1 MKSKKTKSI
10 KLLAASTAIC
20 TAIGVTSVLTSVDAF
35 ASSLT
40 QVSGN
45 DTEGKLEV
53 VTNSFKTLEDAEDFL
68 YNTLKSI
75 LNDHSYQTTI
85 VPSDFPNIE
94 KGYVLITDLWYNSET
109 FSKSQAEALANK
121 LIAAADATITGNNL
135 SGTIKPKEE
144 SNVASGTI
152 KPKEEGNAPSG
163 AIKQKEEGNVP
174 SETIKPKEESNVA
187 SGAIKPAEEGNVPSE
202 TIKQKEEG
210 NAPSG
215 AIKPKEESNVSSGT
229 IKPAEEGN
237 VPSGTIK
244 PAEEGNVPSGTIKP
258 KEEGNAPSGTIKPKE
273 DSNVPSGTIKP
284 KEESNVPSGTIKP
297 KEEGNTPSGTIK
309 PIEEGN
315 KPSKSLEDKN
325 KLDTKL
331 KEDKINKSIN
341 KSEGDLGKKETKSVL
356 PRTGETT
363 SSLLLIGVIM
373 AGLGI
378 SFAVKRKQ
386 G

>member
-1 MKSKKTKSI
+1 MKSKKNKSI
-10 KLLAASTAIC
+10 KLLALSTAVC
-20 TAIGVTSVLTSVDAF
+20 TAIGATSVITSVDAF
-35 ASSLT
+35 ASSIT
-40 QVSGN
+40 QESGN
-45 DTEGKLEV
+45 DTRGKLEI
-53 VTNSFKTLEDAEDFL
+53 VTNPFKTFEDAKDFL
-68 YNTLKSI
+68 DNTLKSI
-75 LNDHSYQTTI
+75 LTDQAYRTSI

-94 KGYVLITDLWYNSET
+94 KGYVLITVLSYNSET
-109 FSKSQAEALANK
+109 FSKSEAEALANK
-121 LIAAADATITGNNL
+121 VIAVADVTITGNNL

-144 SNVASGTI
+144 
-152 KPKEEGNAPSG
+152 GNAL
-163 AIKQKEEGNVP
+163 
-174 SETIKPKEESNVA
+174 
-187 SGAIKPAEEGNVPSE
+187 
-202 TIKQKEEG
+202 
-210 NAPSG
+210 
-215 AIKPKEESNVSSGT
+215 
-229 IKPAEEGN
+229 
-237 VPSGTIK
+237 
-244 PAEEGNVPSGTIKP
+244 
-258 KEEGNAPSGTIKPKE
+258 
-273 DSNVPSGTIKP
+273 SGTIKP

-309 PIEEGN
+309 PTEEGN
-315 KPSKSLEDKN
+315 APSGIIKPKEEGNVLSGTIKPKEEGDAPSGVIKLKEESNVPSGTIKSKEEGKKPSKSLEDKN

>member
-1 MKSKKTKSI
+1 M
-10 KLLAASTAIC
+10 
-20 TAIGVTSVLTSVDAF
+20 
-35 ASSLT
+35 
-40 QVSGN
+40 
-45 DTEGKLEV
+45 
-53 VTNSFKTLEDAEDFL
+53 
-68 YNTLKSI
+68 KSI
-75 LNDHSYQTTI
+75 LTDQTYRTSI

-94 KGYVLITDLWYNSET
+94 KGYVLITVLSYNSET
-109 FSKSQAEALANK
+109 FSKSEAEALANK
-121 LIAAADATITGNNL
+121 VIAVADVTITGNNL

-144 SNVASGTI
+144 
-152 KPKEEGNAPSG
+152 GNAL
-163 AIKQKEEGNVP
+163 
-174 SETIKPKEESNVA
+174 
-187 SGAIKPAEEGNVPSE
+187 
-202 TIKQKEEG
+202 
-210 NAPSG
+210 
-215 AIKPKEESNVSSGT
+215 
-229 IKPAEEGN
+229 
-237 VPSGTIK
+237 
-244 PAEEGNVPSGTIKP
+244 
-258 KEEGNAPSGTIKPKE
+258 
-273 DSNVPSGTIKP
+273 SGTIKP

-309 PIEEGN
+309 PKEEGN
-315 KPSKSLEDKN
+315 APSGAIKPKEEGNTPSGTIKPMEEGNAPSGTIKSKEEGKKPSKSLEDKN

>member
-1 MKSKKTKSI
+1 MKSKKNKSI
-10 KLLAASTAIC
+10 KLLALSTAVC
-20 TAIGVTSVLTSVDAF
+20 TAIWATSVLTSVDAF
-35 ASSLT
+35 ASSIT
-40 QVSGN
+40 QESGN
-45 DTEGKLEV
+45 DTRGELEI
-53 VTNSFKTLEDAEDFL
+53 VTNPFKTFEDAKDFL
-68 YNTLKSI
+68 DNTLKSI
-75 LNDHSYQTTI
+75 LTDQSYRTSI

-94 KGYVLITDLWYNSET
+94 KGYVLITVLSYNSET
-109 FSKSQAEALANK
+109 FSKSEAEALANK
-121 LIAAADATITGNNL
+121 VIAVADVTITGNNL

-144 SNVASGTI
+144 GNALSGTI
-152 KPKEEGNAPSG
+152 KPKEEGNAL
-163 AIKQKEEGNVP
+163 
-174 SETIKPKEESNVA
+174 
-187 SGAIKPAEEGNVPSE
+187 
-202 TIKQKEEG
+202 
-210 NAPSG
+210 
-215 AIKPKEESNVSSGT
+215 
-229 IKPAEEGN
+229 
-237 VPSGTIK
+237 
-244 PAEEGNVPSGTIKP
+244 
-258 KEEGNAPSGTIKPKE
+258 
-273 DSNVPSGTIKP
+273 SGTIKP

-309 PIEEGN
+309 PTEEGN
-315 KPSKSLEDKN
+315 APSGIIKPKEEGNAPSGTIKSKEEGKKPSKSLEDKN

>member
-35 ASSLT
+35 ASSIT
-40 QVSGN
+40 QESGN
-45 DTEGKLEV
+45 DTKGKLEI
-53 VTNSFKTLEDAEDFL
+53 VTNPFKTFEDVEDFVD
-68 YNTLKSI
+68 NTLKSL
-75 LNDHSYQTTI
+75 LNDQAYQFTI
-85 VPSDFPNIE
+85 GPLDLLNPE
-94 KGYVLITDLWYNSET
+94 EGYVLITDLSYNSET

-121 LIAAADATITGNNL
+121 LIAVADATITGNNL
-135 SGTIKPKEE
+135 SGTIKP
-144 SNVASGTI
+144 A
-152 KPKEEGNAPSG
+152 EEGNAPSG
-163 AIKQKEEGNVP
+163 TIKPIEEGNVP
-174 SETIKPKEESNVA
+174 SGTIE
-187 SGAIKPAEEGNVPSE
+187 PAEEGN
-202 TIKQKEEG
+202 
-210 NAPSG
+210 AP
-215 AIKPKEESNVSSGT
+215 SGT

-244 PAEEGNVPSGTIKP
+244 PAEEGNAPLGTIKP
-258 KEEGNAPSGTIKPKE
+258 AEEGNKPLGTIKPTEEGNVPLGTIKPTEEGNAPLGTTKP
-273 DSNVPSGTIKP
+273 T
-284 KEESNVPSGTIKP
+284 
-297 KEEGNTPSGTIK
+297 
-309 PIEEGN
+309 EEGN

-325 KLDTKL
+325 KFDAKL

-373 AGLGI
+373 ATLGI
-378 SFAVKRKQ
+378 GFAVKRKQ

>member
-10 KLLAASTAIC
+10 KLLAASAVVC

-45 DTEGKLEV
+45 DTKGKLEV
-53 VTNSFKTLEDAEDFL
+53 VTNSFKTFEDAKDFL
-68 YNTLKSI
+68 DNTLKSI
-75 LNDHSYQTTI
+75 LSGQAYQTTI
-85 VPSDFPNIE
+85 VPLNFPNIE
-94 KGYVLITDLWYNSET
+94 EGYVLITNLWYNSET
-109 FSKSQAEALANK
+109 VSKSEAEALANK
-121 LIAAADATITGNNL
+121 LIAVADTTITGNNL

-144 SNVASGTI
+144 SNV
-152 KPKEEGNAPSG
+152 
-163 AIKQKEEGNVP
+163 
-174 SETIKPKEESNVA
+174 
-187 SGAIKPAEEGNVPSE
+187 
-202 TIKQKEEG
+202 
-210 NAPSG
+210 
-215 AIKPKEESNVSSGT
+215 
-229 IKPAEEGN
+229 
-237 VPSGTIK
+237 
-244 PAEEGNVPSGTIKP
+244 PSGTIKP
-258 KEEGNAPSGTIKPKE
+258 KEE
-273 DSNVPSGTIKP
+273 SNVPSGTIKP

-297 KEEGNTPSGTIK
+297 KEEGNTPLGTIK
-309 PIEEGN
+309 PKEEGNAPSGVIKPKEEGNTPSRTIKPKEEGN

>member
-45 DTEGKLEV
+45 DTKGKLEV
-53 VTNSFKTLEDAEDFL
+53 VTNSFKTFEDAKDFL
-68 YNTLKSI
+68 DNTLKSI

-85 VPSDFPNIE
+85 VPLDFPNIE

-121 LIAAADATITGNNL
+121 LIAVADATITGNNL
-135 SGTIKPKEE
+135 SGTIKPTEGGNAPSGTIKPTEE
-144 SNVASGTI
+144 GNAPSGTI
-152 KPKEEGNAPSG
+152 KPKEEGNAPL
-163 AIKQKEEGNVP
+163 
-174 SETIKPKEESNVA
+174 
-187 SGAIKPAEEGNVPSE
+187 
-202 TIKQKEEG
+202 
-210 NAPSG
+210 
-215 AIKPKEESNVSSGT
+215 GT
-229 IKPAEEGN
+229 IKPTEEDN

-273 DSNVPSGTIKP
+273 EGNTPSGTIKPAEEGNVPSGTIKPKEEGNAPSGTIKPKEESNVASGTIKP

>member
-1 MKSKKTKSI
+1 MKSKKNKSI
-10 KLLAASTAIC
+10 KLLALSTAVC
-20 TAIGVTSVLTSVDAF
+20 TAIGATSVITSVDAF
-35 ASSLT
+35 ASSIT
-40 QVSGN
+40 QESGN
-45 DTEGKLEV
+45 DTRGKLEIG
-53 VTNSFKTLEDAEDFL
+53 TNPFKTFEDAKDFL
-68 YNTLKSI
+68 DNTLKSI
-75 LNDHSYQTTI
+75 LTDQAYRTSI

-94 KGYVLITDLWYNSET
+94 KGYVLITVLSYNSET
-109 FSKSQAEALANK
+109 FSKSEAEALANK
-121 LIAAADATITGNNL
+121 VIAVADVTITGNNL

-144 SNVASGTI
+144 
-152 KPKEEGNAPSG
+152 GNAL
-163 AIKQKEEGNVP
+163 
-174 SETIKPKEESNVA
+174 
-187 SGAIKPAEEGNVPSE
+187 
-202 TIKQKEEG
+202 
-210 NAPSG
+210 
-215 AIKPKEESNVSSGT
+215 
-229 IKPAEEGN
+229 
-237 VPSGTIK
+237 
-244 PAEEGNVPSGTIKP
+244 
-258 KEEGNAPSGTIKPKE
+258 
-273 DSNVPSGTIKP
+273 SGTIKP

-309 PIEEGN
+309 PTEEGN
-315 KPSKSLEDKN
+315 APSGIIKPKEEGNVLSGTIKPKEEGDAPSGVIKSKEESNVPSGTIKSKEEGKKPSKSLEDKN

>member
-10 KLLAASTAIC
+10 KLLALSTAVC
-20 TAIGVTSVLTSVDAF
+20 TAIGATSVLTSVDAF
-35 ASSLT
+35 ASSIT
-40 QVSGN
+40 QESGN
-45 DTEGKLEV
+45 DTRGELEI
-53 VTNSFKTLEDAEDFL
+53 VTNPFKTFEDAKDFVD
-68 YNTLKSI
+68 NTLESL
-75 LNDHSYQTTI
+75 LNNSSYRTSI
-85 VPSDFPNIE
+85 VPLDFPNIE
-94 KGYVLITDLWYNSET
+94 KGYVLITNLSYNSET
-109 FSKSQAEALANK
+109 FSKSEAEALANK
-121 LIAAADATITGNNL
+121 LIAVADVTITGNNL
-135 SGTIKPKEE
+135 
-144 SNVASGTI
+144 
-152 KPKEEGNAPSG
+152 
-163 AIKQKEEGNVP
+163 
-174 SETIKPKEESNVA
+174 
-187 SGAIKPAEEGNVPSE
+187 
-202 TIKQKEEG
+202 
-210 NAPSG
+210 
-215 AIKPKEESNVSSGT
+215 
-229 IKPAEEGN
+229 
-237 VPSGTIK
+237 
-244 PAEEGNVPSGTIKP
+244 
-258 KEEGNAPSGTIKPKE
+258 
-273 DSNVPSGTIKP
+273 SGTIKP

-297 KEEGNTPSGTIK
+297 KEEGNTPSGTIKPTEEGNAPSGTIK

>member
-10 KLLAASTAIC
+10 KLLALSTAVC
-20 TAIGVTSVLTSVDAF
+20 TAIGATSVLTSVDAF
-35 ASSLT
+35 ASSIT
-40 QVSGN
+40 QESGN
-45 DTEGKLEV
+45 DTRGELEI
-53 VTNSFKTLEDAEDFL
+53 VTNPFKTFEDAKDFVD
-68 YNTLKSI
+68 NTLESL
-75 LNDHSYQTTI
+75 LNNSSYQTSI
-85 VPSDFPNIE
+85 VPLDFPNIE
-94 KGYVLITDLWYNSET
+94 KGYVLITVLSYNSET
-109 FSKSQAEALANK
+109 FSKSEAEALANK
-121 LIAAADATITGNNL
+121 LIAVADVTITGNNL

-144 SNVASGTI
+144 SNI
-152 KPKEEGNAPSG
+152 
-163 AIKQKEEGNVP
+163 
-174 SETIKPKEESNVA
+174 
-187 SGAIKPAEEGNVPSE
+187 
-202 TIKQKEEG
+202 
-210 NAPSG
+210 
-215 AIKPKEESNVSSGT
+215 
-229 IKPAEEGN
+229 
-237 VPSGTIK
+237 
-244 PAEEGNVPSGTIKP
+244 
-258 KEEGNAPSGTIKPKE
+258 
-273 DSNVPSGTIKP
+273 PSGTIKP

-309 PIEEGN
+309 PKEEGNTPSGTIKPTEEGSIPSGTIKPKEEGNTPSGTIKPKKEGNVPSGTIKPKEEGNTPSGAIKPKEEGNTPSGTIKPTEKGN

>member
-121 LIAAADATITGNNL
+121 LIAVADATITGNNL

-174 SETIKPKEESNVA
+174 SETIKPKEE
-187 SGAIKPAEEGNVPSE
+187 
-202 TIKQKEEG
+202 G

-215 AIKPKEESNVSSGT
+215 AIKPKEESNVASGT
-229 IKPAEEGN
+229 IKSAEEG
-237 VPSGTIK
+237 
-244 PAEEGNVPSGTIKP
+244 
-258 KEEGNAPSGTIKPKE
+258 
-273 DSNVPSGTIKP
+273 
-284 KEESNVPSGTIKP
+284 NVPSGTIKP

>member
-1 MKSKKTKSI
+1 MKSKKNKSI
-10 KLLAASTAIC
+10 KLLALSTAVC
-20 TAIGVTSVLTSVDAF
+20 TAIGATSVITSVDAF
-35 ASSLT
+35 ASSIT
-40 QVSGN
+40 QESGN
-45 DTEGKLEV
+45 DTRGKLEI
-53 VTNSFKTLEDAEDFL
+53 VTNPFKTFEDAKDFL
-68 YNTLKSI
+68 DNTLKSI
-75 LNDHSYQTTI
+75 LTDQAYRTSI

-94 KGYVLITDLWYNSET
+94 KGYVLITVLSYNSET
-109 FSKSQAEALANK
+109 FSKSEAEALANK
-121 LIAAADATITGNNL
+121 VIAVADVTITGNNL

-144 SNVASGTI
+144 GNALSGTI
-152 KPKEEGNAPSG
+152 KPKEE
-163 AIKQKEEGNVP
+163 
-174 SETIKPKEESNVA
+174 
-187 SGAIKPAEEGNVPSE
+187 
-202 TIKQKEEG
+202 
-210 NAPSG
+210 
-215 AIKPKEESNVSSGT
+215 
-229 IKPAEEGN
+229 
-237 VPSGTIK
+237 
-244 PAEEGNVPSGTIKP
+244 
-258 KEEGNAPSGTIKPKE
+258 
-273 DSNVPSGTIKP
+273 SNVPSGTIKP

-309 PIEEGN
+309 PTEEGN
-315 KPSKSLEDKN
+315 APSGIIKPKEEGNVLSGTIKPKEEGDAPSGVIKSKEESNVPSGTIKSKEEGKKPSKSLEDKN

>member
-35 ASSLT
+35 ASSIT
-40 QVSGN
+40 QESGN
-45 DTEGKLEV
+45 DTRGKLEI
-53 VTNSFKTLEDAEDFL
+53 VTNPFKTFEDAKDFL
-68 YNTLKSI
+68 DNTLKSI
-75 LNDHSYQTTI
+75 LTDQAYRTSI

-94 KGYVLITDLWYNSET
+94 KGYVLITVLSYNSET
-109 FSKSQAEALANK
+109 FSKSEAEALANK
-121 LIAAADATITGNNL
+121 VIAVADVTITGNNL

-144 SNVASGTI
+144 
-152 KPKEEGNAPSG
+152 GNAL
-163 AIKQKEEGNVP
+163 
-174 SETIKPKEESNVA
+174 
-187 SGAIKPAEEGNVPSE
+187 
-202 TIKQKEEG
+202 
-210 NAPSG
+210 
-215 AIKPKEESNVSSGT
+215 
-229 IKPAEEGN
+229 
-237 VPSGTIK
+237 
-244 PAEEGNVPSGTIKP
+244 
-258 KEEGNAPSGTIKPKE
+258 
-273 DSNVPSGTIKP
+273 SGTIKP

-309 PIEEGN
+309 PTEEGN
-315 KPSKSLEDKN
+315 APSGTIKPKEEGDAPSGVIKSKEESNVPSGTIKSKEEGKKPSKSLEDKN

>member
-1 MKSKKTKSI
+1 MKSKKNKSI
-10 KLLAASTAIC
+10 KLLALSTAVC
-20 TAIGVTSVLTSVDAF
+20 TAIGATSVITSVDAF
-35 ASSLT
+35 ASSIT
-40 QVSGN
+40 QESGN
-45 DTEGKLEV
+45 DTRGKLEI
-53 VTNSFKTLEDAEDFL
+53 VTNPFKTFEDAKDFL
-68 YNTLKSI
+68 DNTLKSI
-75 LNDHSYQTTI
+75 LTDQAYRTSI

-94 KGYVLITDLWYNSET
+94 KGYVLITVLSYNSET
-109 FSKSQAEALANK
+109 FSKSEAEALANK
-121 LIAAADATITGNNL
+121 VIAVADVTITGNNL

-152 KPKEEGNAPSG
+152 KPKEEGN
-163 AIKQKEEGNVP
+163 VP

-187 SGAIKPAEEGNVPSE
+187 SG
-202 TIKQKEEG
+202 
-210 NAPSG
+210 
-215 AIKPKEESNVSSGT
+215 T

-237 VPSGTIK
+237 APSGIIK
-244 PAEEGNVPSGTIKP
+244 PKEEGNVLSGTIKP
-258 KEEGNAPSGTIKPKE
+258 KEEGDAPSGVIK
-273 DSNVPSGTIKP
+273 S
-284 KEESNVPSGTIKP
+284 KEESNVPSGTIKS
-297 KEEGNTPSGTIK
+297 KEEGK
-309 PIEEGN
+309 

>member
-1 MKSKKTKSI
+1 MKSKKNKSI
-10 KLLAASTAIC
+10 KLLALSTAVC
-20 TAIGVTSVLTSVDAF
+20 TAIGATSVITSVDAF
-35 ASSLT
+35 ASSIT
-40 QVSGN
+40 QESGN
-45 DTEGKLEV
+45 DTRGKLEI
-53 VTNSFKTLEDAEDFL
+53 VTNPFKTFEDAKDFL
-68 YNTLKSI
+68 DNTLKSI
-75 LNDHSYQTTI
+75 LTDQSYRTSI

-94 KGYVLITDLWYNSET
+94 KGYVLITVLSYNSET
-109 FSKSQAEALANK
+109 FSKSEAEALANK
-121 LIAAADATITGNNL
+121 VIAVADVTITGNNL

-144 SNVASGTI
+144 
-152 KPKEEGNAPSG
+152 GNAL
-163 AIKQKEEGNVP
+163 
-174 SETIKPKEESNVA
+174 
-187 SGAIKPAEEGNVPSE
+187 
-202 TIKQKEEG
+202 
-210 NAPSG
+210 
-215 AIKPKEESNVSSGT
+215 
-229 IKPAEEGN
+229 
-237 VPSGTIK
+237 
-244 PAEEGNVPSGTIKP
+244 
-258 KEEGNAPSGTIKPKE
+258 
-273 DSNVPSGTIKP
+273 SGTIKP

-309 PIEEGN
+309 PTEEGN
-315 KPSKSLEDKN
+315 APSGIIKPKEEGNVLSGTIKPKEEGDAPSGVIKSKEESNVPSGTIKSKEEGKKPSKSLEDKN

>member
-1 MKSKKTKSI
+1 M
-10 KLLAASTAIC
+10 
-20 TAIGVTSVLTSVDAF
+20 
-35 ASSLT
+35 
-40 QVSGN
+40 
-45 DTEGKLEV
+45 
-53 VTNSFKTLEDAEDFL
+53 
-68 YNTLKSI
+68 KSI
-75 LNDHSYQTTI
+75 LTDQAYRTSI

-94 KGYVLITDLWYNSET
+94 KGYVLITVLSYNSET
-109 FSKSQAEALANK
+109 FSKSEAEALANK
-121 LIAAADATITGNNL
+121 VIAVADVTITGNNL

-144 SNVASGTI
+144 
-152 KPKEEGNAPSG
+152 GNAL
-163 AIKQKEEGNVP
+163 
-174 SETIKPKEESNVA
+174 
-187 SGAIKPAEEGNVPSE
+187 
-202 TIKQKEEG
+202 
-210 NAPSG
+210 
-215 AIKPKEESNVSSGT
+215 
-229 IKPAEEGN
+229 
-237 VPSGTIK
+237 
-244 PAEEGNVPSGTIKP
+244 
-258 KEEGNAPSGTIKPKE
+258 
-273 DSNVPSGTIKP
+273 SGTIKP

-309 PIEEGN
+309 PTEEGN
-315 KPSKSLEDKN
+315 APSGIIKPKEEGNVLSGTIKPKEEGDAPSGVIKSKEESNVPSGTIKSKEEGKKPSKSLEDKN

>member
-45 DTEGKLEV
+45 DTKGKLEV
-53 VTNSFKTLEDAEDFL
+53 VTNSFKTFEDAKDFL
-68 YNTLKSI
+68 DNTLKSI

-85 VPSDFPNIE
+85 VPLDFPNIE

-121 LIAAADATITGNNL
+121 LIAVADATITGNNL
-135 SGTIKPKEE
+135 SGTIKPTE
-144 SNVASGTI
+144 G
-152 KPKEEGNAPSG
+152 GNA
-163 AIKQKEEGNVP
+163 
-174 SETIKPKEESNVA
+174 
-187 SGAIKPAEEGNVPSE
+187 
-202 TIKQKEEG
+202 
-210 NAPSG
+210 
-215 AIKPKEESNVSSGT
+215 
-229 IKPAEEGN
+229 
-237 VPSGTIK
+237 PSGTIK
-244 PAEEGNVPSGTIKP
+244 PTEEGNAPSGTIKP
-258 KEEGNAPSGTIKPKE
+258 KEEGNAPLGTIKPTEE
-273 DSNVPSGTIKP
+273 DNVPSGTIKP
-284 KEESNVPSGTIKP
+284 KEEGNVPSGTIKP

-315 KPSKSLEDKN
+315 KPSKSLEYKN

>member
-68 YNTLKSI
+68 DNTLKSI

-94 KGYVLITDLWYNSET
+94 KGYVLIIDLWYNSET

-121 LIAAADATITGNNL
+121 LIAVADATITGNNL

-187 SGAIKPAEEGNVPSE
+187 SGTIKPA
-202 TIKQKEEG
+202 EEG

-215 AIKPKEESNVSSGT
+215 AIKPKEE
-229 IKPAEEGN
+229 
-237 VPSGTIK
+237 
-244 PAEEGNVPSGTIKP
+244 
-258 KEEGNAPSGTIKPKE
+258 
-273 DSNVPSGTIKP
+273 
-284 KEESNVPSGTIKP
+284 
-297 KEEGNTPSGTIK
+297 
-309 PIEEGN
+309 GN
-315 KPSKSLEDKN
+315 KPSKPLEDKN

-341 KSEGDLGKKETKSVL
+341 KSEGDLGKKEAKSVL
-356 PRTGETT
+356 PKTGETT

>member
-1 MKSKKTKSI
+1 MKSKKNKSI
-10 KLLAASTAIC
+10 KLLALSTAVC
-20 TAIGVTSVLTSVDAF
+20 TAIGATSVITSVDAF
-35 ASSLT
+35 ASSIT
-40 QVSGN
+40 QESGN
-45 DTEGKLEV
+45 DTRGKLEI
-53 VTNSFKTLEDAEDFL
+53 VTNPFKTFEDAKDFL
-68 YNTLKSI
+68 DNTLKSI
-75 LNDHSYQTTI
+75 LTDQAYRTSI

-94 KGYVLITDLWYNSET
+94 KGYVLITVLSYNSET
-109 FSKSQAEALANK
+109 FSKSEAEALANK
-121 LIAAADATITGNNL
+121 LIAVADVTITGNNL

-144 SNVASGTI
+144 
-152 KPKEEGNAPSG
+152 GNAL
-163 AIKQKEEGNVP
+163 
-174 SETIKPKEESNVA
+174 
-187 SGAIKPAEEGNVPSE
+187 
-202 TIKQKEEG
+202 
-210 NAPSG
+210 
-215 AIKPKEESNVSSGT
+215 
-229 IKPAEEGN
+229 
-237 VPSGTIK
+237 
-244 PAEEGNVPSGTIKP
+244 
-258 KEEGNAPSGTIKPKE
+258 
-273 DSNVPSGTIKP
+273 SGTIKP

-309 PIEEGN
+309 PTEEGN
-315 KPSKSLEDKN
+315 APSGTIKPKEEGDAPSGVIKSKEESNVPSGTIKSKEEGKKPSKSLEDKN

>member
-45 DTEGKLEV
+45 DTKGKLEV

-68 YNTLKSI
+68 DNTLKSI

-85 VPSDFPNIE
+85 VPLDFPNIE

-121 LIAAADATITGNNL
+121 LIAVADATITGNNL

-163 AIKQKEEGNVP
+163 AIKQKEEGNAPSGAIKPKEEGNVP
-174 SETIKPKEESNVA
+174 SETIKPKEES
-187 SGAIKPAEEGNVPSE
+187 
-202 TIKQKEEG
+202 

-215 AIKPKEESNVSSGT
+215 AIKPKEESNVASGT

-237 VPSGTIK
+237 V
-244 PAEEGNVPSGTIKP
+244 ASGTIKP
-258 KEEGNAPSGTIKPKE
+258 KEEGSAPSGAIKPKE
-273 DSNVPSGTIKP
+273 ESNVASGTIKP

>member
-1 MKSKKTKSI
+1 MKSKKNKSI
-10 KLLAASTAIC
+10 KLLALSTAVC
-20 TAIGVTSVLTSVDAF
+20 TAIGATSVLTSVDAF
-35 ASSLT
+35 ASSIT
-40 QVSGN
+40 QESGN
-45 DTEGKLEV
+45 DTRGELEI
-53 VTNSFKTLEDAEDFL
+53 VTNPFKTFEDAKDFL
-68 YNTLKSI
+68 DNTLKSI
-75 LNDHSYQTTI
+75 LTDQSYRTSI

-94 KGYVLITDLWYNSET
+94 KGYVLITVLSYNSET
-109 FSKSQAEALANK
+109 FSKSEAEALANK
-121 LIAAADATITGNNL
+121 VIAVADVTITGNNL

-144 SNVASGTI
+144 
-152 KPKEEGNAPSG
+152 GNAL
-163 AIKQKEEGNVP
+163 
-174 SETIKPKEESNVA
+174 
-187 SGAIKPAEEGNVPSE
+187 
-202 TIKQKEEG
+202 
-210 NAPSG
+210 
-215 AIKPKEESNVSSGT
+215 
-229 IKPAEEGN
+229 
-237 VPSGTIK
+237 
-244 PAEEGNVPSGTIKP
+244 
-258 KEEGNAPSGTIKPKE
+258 
-273 DSNVPSGTIKP
+273 SGTIKP

-309 PIEEGN
+309 PTEEGN
-315 KPSKSLEDKN
+315 ALSGIIKPKEEGDAPSGVIKSKEESNVPSGIIKPKEEGNVPSGTIKPKEEGNAPSGTIKPKEEGNAPSGTIKSKEEGKKPSKSLEDKN